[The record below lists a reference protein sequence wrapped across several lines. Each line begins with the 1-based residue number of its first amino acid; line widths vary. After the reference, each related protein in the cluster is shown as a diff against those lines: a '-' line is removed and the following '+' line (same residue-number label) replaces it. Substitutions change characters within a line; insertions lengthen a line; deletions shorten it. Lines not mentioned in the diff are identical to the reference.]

1 MYKILFVDDDTT
13 ISFII
18 KRYKF
23 WEYSQFHID
32 RFAENGKEALDI
44 LQKERFDLVITD
56 IRMPFIDGL
65 ELVRKMRDRG
75 DKTCVLLASTYSD
88 FKYAKEGIRLGALDY
103 IEKPY
108 TQEKLEEALVYAR
121 QYLTQNQSENAAES
135 IYEVMLTQRKRIQ
148 LYEMLMEGRDD
159 ALSFCC
165 NMAEELEE
173 VYPEQ
178 REERAA
184 AMEYLLN
191 EVWRQMG
198 EEYPWIPIKE
208 SLDIHINDAALICD
222 TRNIFIYIREIVQKY
237 DLSHPASVIPRTCRF
252 MAEHLEEDNL
262 IDKVSREVELSRD
275 YLGRI
280 FKARTEYSL
289 SEFSTALK
297 IGQAK
302 KLLTE
307 SNMKIY
313 EISDRLGYA
322 TVDYFSRLFR
332 NYTGQTPAAYR
343 KNNGIL
349 P

>member
-13 ISFII
+13 IRSVI
-18 KRYKF
+18 KSYRI
-23 WEYSQFHID
+23 WEHSEFYIE
-32 RFAENGKEALDI
+32 RFAENEKEALDI
-44 LQKERFDLVITD
+44 LQKERFALVITD
-56 IRMPFIDGL
+56 IRMPVIDGL
-65 ELVRKMRDRG
+65 ELVRKMRERG
-75 DKTCVLLASTYSD
+75 DRTCVILSSAYGD
-88 FKYAKEGIRLGALDY
+88 FKYAKEGIRLGVLDY

-108 TQEKLEEALVYAR
+108 TQEKMEEALVYAR
-121 QYLTQNQSENAAES
+121 RHLTQNQSVNIAEN
-135 IYEVMLTQRKRIQ
+135 IYEVMFTQMEKNR
-148 LYEMLMEGRDD
+148 LYEMLLEERAD

-165 NMAEELEE
+165 NMAVKLEE
-173 VYPEQ
+173 KYPEQ
-178 REERAA
+178 SKERAA
-184 AMEYLLN
+184 AMECFFY
-191 EVWRQMG
+191 EVWSRIV
-198 EEYPWIPIKE
+198 EEYPWITAKE
-208 SLDIHINDAALICD
+208 SLDIHINDAAFICD
-222 TRNIFIYIREIVQKY
+222 TQNVFIYIQEIVQKY
-237 DLSHPASVIPRTCRF
+237 NLSHPASVIPRTCRF

-280 FKARTEYSL
+280 FKARTGFSL

-297 IGQAK
+297 INQAK

-307 SNMKIY
+307 SNLKIY

-332 NYTGQTPAAYR
+332 NYAGQTPAAYR